1 MVSFPATPWY
11 CGLNAPVGEEY
22 DLADLAVTG
31 NIPAEVAGTFFRAT
45 PDPAFAP
52 FMDDSAAALSGDGM
66 ISALRIKD
74 GQASFAM
81 RFVQTARHQ
90 AEAAAGEALFGI
102 YRNPFTDKPEVAG
115 VDRTVANT
123 TPVWHAGKLLM
134 TKEDG
139 HPYRIDPATLK
150 TLGSYDFGGKL
161 KSETMTAHVRV
172 DPATGELFFYG
183 YEADGIASTRIAYC
197 IADAAGNLTSEQHF
211 DAPYCSMMHDFT
223 ITENYALFPV
233 YPTTCDLDRLK
244 AGGVHWAHE
253 QERESWLGVMPRY
266 GDVSEMRWFK
276 GPAGVHCFHMMN
288 AWEDG
293 AGMIH
298 FDQCLT
304 RTNAFS
310 FIREAGGIHIMPW
323 ELQGALTRWT
333 VRYEGGADEV
343 AESQIGPPG
352 DFPVIPAVNQ
362 GRPYDHAWMLSMNPQ
377 MQGPPL
383 LGGPVMAMFNVLMRV
398 DMPQKDKIAGPPQAL
413 VLPPQA
419 GFNEPVHVPSAQ
431 DGHEGWLLCFVDSQT
446 GPDDFQHEAW
456 IIEAGNIAA
465 GPVAKIAIPRR
476 QRPQIH
482 GWWVSQAALDAA
494 A

>member
-1 MVSFPATPWY
+1 MDAMSGFPQTPWY
-11 CGLNAPVGEEY
+11 TGLNAPVGETY
-22 DLADLAVTG
+22 DLSDLEITG
-31 NIPAEVAGTFFRAT
+31 TIPAEVAGSFFRAT
-45 PDPAFAP
+45 PDPAYPP
-52 FMDDSAAALSGDGM
+52 FLEDSAAALSGDGM
-66 ISALRIKD
+66 ISALRID
-74 GQASFAM
+74 GGKASFAM
-81 RFVQTARHQ
+81 RYVQTTRYQ

-139 HPYRIDPATLK
+139 RPYRIDPATLE

-172 DPATGELFFYG
+172 DAATGEMFFFG
-183 YEADGIASTRIAYC
+183 YEADGLASTRIAYC
-197 IADAAGNLTSEQHF
+197 IADRDGNLTSEQHF

-233 YPTTCDLDRLK
+233 YPTTCDFDRLK

-253 QERESWLGVMPRY
+253 QERESWLGVIPRY
-266 GDVSEMRWFK
+266 GDVSEIRWFK
-276 GPAGVHCFHMMN
+276 GPKGVHCFHMMN

-293 AGMIH
+293 TGNIH

-304 RTNAFS
+304 RTNAFP
-310 FIREAGGIHIMPW
+310 FIREAGGIHLPQW

-333 VRYEGGADEV
+333 VQYEGGADEV
-343 AESQIGPPG
+343 TEAQIGPPG
-352 DFPVIPAVNQ
+352 DFPVIPAARQ
-362 GRPYDHAWMLSMNPQ
+362 GRPYDHAWMLSMNPE

-383 LGGPVMAMFNVLMRV
+383 LGGPVMAMFNLLLRV
-398 DMPQKDKIAGPPQAL
+398 DMNGGPPQAL
-413 VLPPQA
+413 ALPPGA
-419 GFNEPVHVPSAQ
+419 GFNEPVHIPSSAA
-431 DGHEGWLLCFVDSQT
+431 GHEGWLLCFVDCQT
-446 GPDDFQHEAW
+446 GPDEFKHEAW
-456 IIEAGNIAA
+456 IIAA
-465 GPVAKIAIPRR
+465 GDVAAGAIAKIAIPRR

-482 GWWVSQAALDAA
+482 GWWVGQAALDAA